1 MCVLKNI
8 LVDNLFD
15 MQFVEDLLIVIL
27 KKNVH
32 KRGLFVNNGTVFD
45 IFIFWYDCT
54 GRINVYRRV
63 IFNVIV

>member
-1 MCVLKNI
+1 MCVLKKV
-8 LVDNLFD
+8 LVDNLYD
-15 MQFVEDLLIVIL
+15 MQFIEDLLIEIL
-27 KKNVH
+27 KKIH

-45 IFIFWYDCT
+45 IFIFQYDCT

>member
-1 MCVLKNI
+1 
-8 LVDNLFD
+8 
-15 MQFVEDLLIVIL
+15 MQFIEDLLIEIL
-27 KKNVH
+27 KKIH

-45 IFIFWYDCT
+45 IFIFRYDCT